1 MAICENWRPCN
12 FLLITGLFDMPE
24 QFFPHGYSV
33 YLVGGLL
40 MGVGVALLY
49 ATTGRQGGASTF
61 LSSVWS
67 YFLQTPFFR
76 QAALRDSR
84 NWRSVYALGMLLGGL
99 LYAVFG
105 LPQEATQVPL
115 WKFIAGG
122 LLIGFG
128 ARLGGGCTSG
138 HGICGMASLS
148 GGSILMVCI
157 FLGTAIL
164 TALGVSAL
172 GV

>member
-1 MAICENWRPCN
+1 
-12 FLLITGLFDMPE
+12 MPE
-24 QFFPHGYSV
+24 QFFPNGYSV

-40 MGVGVALLY
+40 MGAGVALLY

-61 LSSVWS
+61 FSSVWS
-67 YFLQTPFFR
+67 YFLRTSFFR
-76 QAALRDSR
+76 QAVLRDSR
-84 NWRSVYALGMLLGGL
+84 DWRSVYALGMLLGGL
-99 LYAVFG
+99 LYALLG
-105 LPQEATQVPL
+105 LPQEATQVPA

-148 GGSILMVCI
+148 GSSILMVCT

-172 GV
+172 GA

>member
-1 MAICENWRPCN
+1 MIAT
-12 FLLITGLFDMPE
+12 L
-24 QFFPHGYSV
+24 FPHGFAP
-33 YLVGGLL
+33 YLIGGLIMGL
-40 MGVGVALLY
+40 GVGLLY

-61 LSSVWS
+61 LSAVWT

-76 QAALRDSR
+76 QSTLRDSR
-84 NWRSVYALGMLLGGL
+84 QWRSIYAIGMLLGGL
-99 LYAVFG
+99 LYAAVG
-105 LPQEATQVPL
+105 LPLEATQIPL
-115 WKFIAGG
+115 WKFIVGG

-148 GGSILMVCI
+148 GGSILMVCT
-157 FLGTAIL
+157 FLGTAIA
-164 TALGVSAL
+164 TALLIARL